1 MSEDPAT
8 MMAIGSVVGAMTS
21 VASLMMQPKMP
32 SMAIPEIPESPPRP
46 PVTRDNAESIVNDPQ
61 ASAAE
66 KSQAQTLLDEM
77 SGERRRIKQK
87 AARAGLIQTGPQGLL
102 DEPETYKKTILG
114 GTA

>member
-1 MSEDPAT
+1 MDPT
-8 MMAIGSVVGAMTS
+8 WKAIGAGISALTG

-66 KSQAQTLLDEM
+66 KSQAQILLDEM

-87 AARAGLIQTGPQGLL
+87 ASRAGLIQTGPQGLL
-102 DEPETYKKTILG
+102 DEPETYKKTLLG
-114 GTA
+114 GTT

>member
-1 MSEDPAT
+1 MSSDPL
-8 MMAIGSVVGAMTS
+8 MIMAIGSVIGTVGG
-21 VASLMMQPKMP
+21 LLMQPKMP

-46 PVTRDNAESIVNDPQ
+46 PVTRENAESIVNDPQ

-77 SGERRRIKQK
+77 SGERRRVKQK

-102 DEPETYKKTILG
+102 DEPETYKKTLLG
-114 GTA
+114 GTT

>member
-1 MSEDPAT
+1 MGDPAT
-8 MMAIGSVVGAMTS
+8 WMAIGSAVGALTS
-21 VASLMMQPKMP
+21 VASLMMQPKVP

-66 KSQAQTLLDEM
+66 KSQAQGLLDEM

-87 AARAGLIQTGPQGLL
+87 ASRAGLIQTGPQGLL
-102 DEPETYKKTILG
+102 DEPETYKKTLLG
-114 GTA
+114 GTT

>member
-1 MSEDPAT
+1 MPLEKAT
-8 MMAIGSVVGAMTS
+8 WMAIGSVVSALTS
-21 VASLMMQPKMP
+21 VASVLMQPKMP
-32 SMAIPEIPESPPRP
+32 SMAMPEIPESPPRP

-66 KSQAQTLLDEM
+66 KSQAQILLDEM

-102 DEPETYKKTILG
+102 DEPETYKKTLLG
-114 GTA
+114 GTT

>member
-1 MSEDPAT
+1 MAKDPVT
-8 MMAIGSVVGAMTS
+8 WMAIGSVVSAIGTVGS
-21 VASLMMQPKMP
+21 VLMQPKMP

-61 ASAAE
+61 ATAAE

-77 SGERRRIKQK
+77 AGERRRIKQK

-102 DEPETYKKTILG
+102 EEPETYKKTLLG
-114 GTA
+114 GTT

>member
-1 MSEDPAT
+1 MSADPAT

-32 SMAIPEIPESPPRP
+32 SYNIPEIPESPPRP
-46 PVTRDNAESIVNDPQ
+46 PVTRDNAESIINDPQ
-61 ASAAE
+61 STAAE
-66 KSQAQTLLDEM
+66 KSQAQSLLDEM

-102 DEPETYKKTILG
+102 DEPETYKKTLLG
-114 GTA
+114 GTT